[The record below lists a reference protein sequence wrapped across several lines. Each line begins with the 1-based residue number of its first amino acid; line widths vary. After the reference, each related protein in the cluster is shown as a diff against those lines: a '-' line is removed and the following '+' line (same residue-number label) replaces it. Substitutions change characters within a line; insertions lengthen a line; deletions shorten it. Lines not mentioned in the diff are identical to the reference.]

1 MKETA
6 LTRKLESAEVQDG
19 GDGKSVPPVLE
30 HASADRVPTLL
41 DRAMV
46 RLVKKKYE
54 EAREVR
60 VVNVSG
66 FIVF

>member
-6 LTRKLESAEVQDG
+6 LTRKLESVEVQAG
-19 GDGKSVPPVLE
+19 GDGKAVPPVLE
-30 HASADRVPTLL
+30 NASADRVPTLL

-60 VVNVSG
+60 VVNVLA
-66 FIVF
+66 